1 MRRLASEL
9 KARGSIVEH
18 ENELR
23 DIVRSNRWFMA
34 LLHAVRNEDLPDWV
48 IAAGVIRNIVWDHL
62 HGYASPT
69 PVKDVDVAFF
79 DRADISR
86 ERDSAI
92 EQSLKEKIPEVE
104 WDVTN
109 QAGVHLWYEAKFGH
123 PIPPITSIED
133 AVSRNPETVTS
144 VGVRLEA
151 DESLTIVAPLGLE
164 DLFAIVLRHN
174 TKQVTREYF
183 EQRLRDKAI
192 EKRWPKVRIT

>member
-1 MRRLASEL
+1 M
-9 KARGSIVEH
+9 EH